1 MKGKDRDKRK
11 NNFFKFFRFGLSLLS
26 IEGERVKKT
35 SFRKEVV
42 MRGKTRDLAYESE
55 EKEIDEELASVLLA
69 ISVLSRRMA
78 IKLIAKHKKNR
89 R

>member
-1 MKGKDRDKRK
+1 
-11 NNFFKFFRFGLSLLS
+11 
-26 IEGERVKKT
+26 
-35 SFRKEVV
+35 

-55 EKEIDEELASVLLA
+55 EKEIDQELASVLLA